1 MHVNSVPTGKRH
13 DRVWDV
19 NSKLATALVHSGL
32 GERQANSFLSELN
45 IPAFSYKLVSA
56 RLKEV
61 GNVVEEVAKESTNE
75 ALEKELAAVEQKK
88 GSLVVAVDAGW
99 QKRGSGRAY
108 DSKSGHCSMIG
119 PETGKIIN
127 YSVRSKE
134 CRVCSRAESRNESP
148 RKHACY
154 RNWEGSSKG
163 MEADMVIEM
172 VKDVQSKG
180 CTVAALVGDEDS
192 TTIGRVRANISNS
205 IEKISDRNHLKKILG
220 NSLYS
225 LKKNHPV
232 LTVKIIKYLQ
242 SCFNYIIAQGEGNP
256 EQIAKD
262 LNALSK
268 HPFGDHQCCSSRGC
282 KFLSNPKS
290 VFKSFPQG
298 KPLSGSGLQ
307 KSLESVFEGYA
318 KNSLKLSTVGST
330 QANESFNRMV
340 SAKAPK
346 HVHYS
351 SSGNLNYRVAAS
363 FAQKNT
369 GHRYLV
375 NVNKKL
381 GLSPGY
387 HTQRLARLR
396 DCQRSKQR
404 ALATTRA
411 FKRKRLEKKAKMK
424 LMYQKLAS
432 AEVREGVSYQTGCSL
447 DAAISDDIQSI
458 PAPVITPE
466 YLPLE
471 PKTLNDSCM
480 TYFDVETTGLGRDS
494 HIIQLSAVN
503 SQNTKFNRY
512 IKPARPILPQAS
524 EVTGLKF
531 QNGKMYHDDR
541 EVQSI
546 GIYNALKAFILFLK
560 EIHNTVLVGH
570 NSKIFDVPIL
580 INALE
585 KNGLLNNFMSSV
597 KGFIDTLPL
606 FKECI
611 PNQPSYSQ
619 PKIYNALFGELYS
632 AHDSMEDVVVLRRLF
647 EKISPSLVLK
657 SKFCGTNES
666 VMQLY
671 QHRNCTKGLL
681 TTLRPLTNSKTITN
695 CMATKIASSGL
706 GLSHLKLAHK
716 RDRQQGKEN
725 LFTELCGHPSKARVT
740 KSKKIIQA
748 TSTYLND
755 LEE

>member
-1 MHVNSVPTGKRH
+1 
-13 DRVWDV
+13 
-19 NSKLATALVHSGL
+19 
-32 GERQANSFLSELN
+32 
-45 IPAFSYKLVSA
+45 
-56 RLKEV
+56 
-61 GNVVEEVAKESTNE
+61 
-75 ALEKELAAVEQKK
+75 
-88 GSLVVAVDAGW
+88 
-99 QKRGSGRAY
+99 
-108 DSKSGHCSMIG
+108 
-119 PETGKIIN
+119 
-127 YSVRSKE
+127 
-134 CRVCSRAESRNESP
+134 
-148 RKHACY
+148 
-154 RNWEGSSKG
+154 

-180 CTVAALVGDEDS
+180 CTVDALVGDEDS

-242 SCFNYIIAQGEGNP
+242 SCFNYIIAQGEG
-256 EQIAKD
+256 
-262 LNALSK
+262 
-268 HPFGDHQCCSSRGC
+268 
-282 KFLSNPKS
+282 
-290 VFKSFPQG
+290 
-298 KPLSGSGLQ
+298 KPLSGSSLQ
-307 KSLESVFEGYA
+307 KSLENVFEGYA
-318 KNSLKLSTVGST
+318 KNSIKLSTVGST

-363 FAQKNT
+363 VAQKNT

-396 DCQRSKQR
+396 DYQRSKQR

-411 FKRKRLEKKAKMK
+411 FKRKRLEKKAKMH
-424 LMYQKLAS
+424 QKLAS

-531 QNGKMYHDDR
+531 QNGKMYHDDK

-546 GIYNALKAFILFLK
+546 GISNALKAFILFLK
-560 EIHNTVLVGH
+560 DINNTVLVGH

-580 INALE
+580 ITALE

-619 PKIYNALFGELYS
+619 PKIYNTLFGELYS
-632 AHDSMEDVVVLRRLF
+632 AHDSMEDVVALRRLF
-647 EKISPSLVLK
+647 EKISPSFVLK
-657 SKFCGTNES
+657 SKFSGTNES

-716 RDRQQGKEN
+716 RDRQQGIEN
-725 LFTELCGHPSKARVT
+725 LFTEICEHTSKARVT
-740 KSKKIIQA
+740 KSKKNNSGNINL
-748 TSTYLND
+748 S
-755 LEE
+755 E